1 MEEKTKK
8 RLLYSIP
15 ILIGVYLI
23 YRQFAGKKVVS
34 SEVDEVA
41 KVIETPIE
49 KITKKLKDVVVGND
63 NFPLKNG
70 SRGRRVTDLQKK
82 INLYSFGGNKLAED
96 GIFGPKTEA
105 AVQYWMGKNT
115 IDNDTDLSDLTTR
128 LLNGW
133 SYSSRPSLTYPN
145 FNF

>member
-1 MEEKTKK
+1 MNTKTKK

-34 SEVDEVA
+34 SEVEEVA
-41 KVIETPIE
+41 NVIETPIA
-49 KITKKLKDVVVGND
+49 KLTKTIKNVIVGND

-70 SRGRRVTDLQKK
+70 SRGSRVTDLQKK

-115 IDNDTDLSDLTTR
+115 IDNDNDLSDLTTR

-133 SYSSRPSLTYPN
+133 SYFSRPSLTYPN
-145 FNF
+145 F

>member
-1 MEEKTKK
+1 MDTKTKK

-34 SEVDEVA
+34 SELEEVA

-49 KITKKLKDVVVGND
+49 KITKKVKDVVVGND
-63 NFPLKNG
+63 DYPLKNG
-70 SRGRRVTDLQKK
+70 SRGNRVTDLQKK
-82 INLYSFGGNKLAED
+82 INLYSYSGTKLAED

-105 AVQYWMGKNT
+105 AVKFWMGKNT
-115 IDNDTDLSDLTTR
+115 IDNENDSFDLTTR

-133 SYSSRPSLTYPN
+133 SYSSRPSLLYPN
-145 FNF
+145 F

>member
-1 MEEKTKK
+1 MEAKTKK

-23 YRQFAGKKVVS
+23 YRQFAGKKVVAS
-34 SEVDEVA
+34 NNLET
-41 KVIETPIE
+41 IPNTPTPIE
-49 KITKKLKDVVVGND
+49 KVTKKIKDVIVGND

-70 SRGRRVTDLQKK
+70 SRGNRVTDLQKK
-82 INLYSFGGNKLAED
+82 INLYSYGSKLAED

-105 AVQYWMGKNT
+105 AVKYWMGKNT
-115 IDNDTDLSDLTTR
+115 IDNDNDLSDLTTR